1 MRRHVVLF
9 NLALVKW
16 KKEKTMPKMKTHRSG
31 AKRYKITASGKIL
44 RRKAGKGHLL
54 QHKSSSRKRKLSSM
68 IEVSATH
75 KKLVLKELP
84 YAKCSG

>member
-1 MRRHVVLF
+1 
-9 NLALVKW
+9 
-16 KKEKTMPKMKTHRSG
+16 MPKMKTHRSG

-54 QHKSSSRKRKLSSM
+54 QHKSASRKRKLSSM

-75 KKLVLKELP
+75 K
-84 YAKCSG
+84 

>member
-1 MRRHVVLF
+1 
-9 NLALVKW
+9 
-16 KKEKTMPKMKTHRSG
+16 MPKMKTHRSG

-54 QHKSSSRKRKLSSM
+54 QHKSASRKRKLSSM

-84 YAKCSG
+84 YAKCSGEEISEERKLKKWELNVVMS